1 MLVVLVSVLA
11 LFSSPAGMR
20 KKSPDDLPPR
30 YRKWLSQDAA
40 YIITSKEKDVFLQ
53 LSTDKERDM
62 FIQAFWKQRD
72 PVPETPENEFKE
84 EHYRRIAYANEYFGR
99 ETTRPGWQTDRGRV
113 YIILGP
119 PVDVRRYE
127 GGGYVFPSRIW
138 SYEAKPEYG
147 LYSRFNLIFFKRKGI
162 GEYILY
168 SPARDGPSN
177 LLINYQGDPSDTE
190 AAYQQLRKFDALLAE
205 TSLSLIP
212 GEPSS
217 FGRPSLASEM
227 LIDQIY
233 SVPQKTVDSQYA
245 EALLKYKDIIEVEYT
260 ANFITSR
267 SLVRVIR
274 ADSGIFFVHYAI
286 QPEELSA
293 LSCGE
298 EYRIDFSLNGMVTD
312 LTGKVIFQ
320 YQKTIPLRFNEHQ
333 IEDIQKTAMVIQD
346 AVPLVPGD
354 YKFSVLLKNTVSKEF
369 TSAEKN
375 ISIPQNLS
383 SVWMSSL
390 LLGYKSK
397 AQGSLHQAVKP
408 FKIGNFQIACQ
419 PRHVFHSTEELIVF
433 FQILGLSQEIQK
445 KGWVKYIIYRD
456 GEEFLSKEKNIKEFT
471 YPHILEKFQLQNFS
485 PDYYEVKVTIMDQK
499 KREIISDQ
507 EEFEISASADLP
519 RPWIVSKVMPVS
531 GNIEYFF
538 ILGSQWERKG
548 NIQEAQRL
556 LERVYHEKT
565 TSLRYA
571 LSYAQLLFKRKEY
584 KKVKEILVPFV
595 ENSGPDFRFLSLL
608 GASCQALGE
617 YEQAI
622 LYYKQYLSHE
632 GTHLEVLNSIGAC
645 YLHLGDEKEALRIWE
660 KSLEIDP
667 HQEAIKKQVG
677 QIKKK

>member
-1 MLVVLVSVLA
+1 M
-11 LFSSPAGMR
+11 
-20 KKSPDDLPPR
+20 KKNSPDDLPPR
-30 YRKWLSQDAA
+30 HRKWLSQDVA

-84 EHYRRIAYANEYFGR
+84 EHYRRIAHANEYFGR
-99 ETTRPGWQTDRGRV
+99 ETTRPGWQTDRGRI
-113 YIILGP
+113 YIVLGP
-119 PVDVRRYE
+119 PVDVGRYE

-138 SYEAKPEYG
+138 SYEANPEYG

-168 SPARDGPSN
+168 SPARDGPAG
-177 LLINYQGDPSDTE
+177 LLINYQGDPSNTQ
-190 AAYQQLRKFDALLAE
+190 AAYQQLRKFDARLAE
-205 TSLSLIP
+205 TSISLIP

-227 LIDQIY
+227 LIDRIY

-245 EALLKYKDIIEVEYT
+245 EALLKYKDIVEVEYT

-267 SLVRVIR
+267 CLVRVIR
-274 ADSGIFFVHYAI
+274 EDSGIFFVHYAI
-286 QPEELSA
+286 QPEELSV
-293 LSCGE
+293 LSYGE
-298 EYRIDFSLNGMVTD
+298 GYRIDFSLNGMVTD
-312 LTGKVIFQ
+312 LNGKVIFQ

-346 AVPLVPGD
+346 AIPLVPGD
-354 YKFSVLLKNTVSKEF
+354 YKFSLLLKNTVSKEF
-369 TSAEKN
+369 ASAEKN

-383 SVWMSSL
+383 SVWMNSL
-390 LLGYKSK
+390 LLGYRSK
-397 AQGSLHQAVKP
+397 AQDSLHQASKP
-408 FKIGNFQIACQ
+408 FKIGDFQIACQ
-419 PRHVFHSTEELIVF
+419 PSHVFHSTEELIVF
-433 FQILGLSQEIQK
+433 FQIHGLSQEIQK
-445 KGWVKYIIYRD
+445 KGWVKYIIYRN

-471 YPHILEKFQLQNFS
+471 YPHILEKFPLQDFP
-485 PDYYEVKVTIMDQK
+485 PDYYEIKVTIMDHK
-499 KREIISDQ
+499 KREIISDRK
-507 EEFEISASADLP
+507 EFEISASADLP

-531 GNIEYFF
+531 GNIEYSF

-548 NIQEAQRL
+548 SIQEAQRL
-556 LERVYHEKT
+556 LERVYHEKP

-584 KKVKEILVPFV
+584 RKVKEILVPFV
-595 ENSGPDFRFLSLL
+595 ETSGPDFRFLSLL

-617 YEQAI
+617 YEQAVS
-622 LYYKQYLSHE
+622 YYKQYLSHE

-645 YLHLGDEKEALRIWE
+645 YFHLGNEKEALRAWE

-667 HQEAIKKQVG
+667 HQKAVKKRVDQL
-677 QIKKK
+677 KKK